1 MIRKIVPKLVV
12 LDCDG
17 VLVDGYVSIFVAE
30 RLGFGD
36 KLISIYKDLV
46 TSKINFGQAI
56 EKALRLFIGI
66 KEEDVKDL
74 LMQVPLMHG
83 AEDVVRIMKD
93 EGILV
98 GTISTGASQYFL
110 EILGERL
117 GLDFFVGTHVK
128 IENGVFVNIEHPI
141 VNFENKGRI
150 LSEIASRHGILLK
163 ECAAVGDDA
172 SNIPL
177 FRLVGTS
184 IMFDSGCLERELLK
198 LKLNVFERAK
208 LHLILWLA
216 KRYVKKNV
224 HYVIKSRNLMDILNV
239 IGINQS

>member
-1 MIRKIVPKLVV
+1 VLRKTIPKLVV
-12 LDCDG
+12 FDCDG

-46 TSKINFGQAI
+46 TSKINFNQAM
-56 EKALRLFIGI
+56 EKALQLFIGV
-66 KEEDVKDL
+66 KEEYVKNL
-74 LMQVPLMHG
+74 LMQVPLMRG
-83 AEDVVRIMKD
+83 AEEAVRIMKD
-93 EGILV
+93 KGIIV

-110 EILGERL
+110 EILGKRL
-117 GLDFFVGTHVK
+117 GLDFFVGTHVR

-150 LSEIASRHGILLK
+150 LSEIASRHGILLS
-163 ECAAVGDDA
+163 ECAAIGDDA

-198 LKLNVFERAK
+198 LKLNTFEQAK
-208 LHLILWLA
+208 LRLILWLA
-216 KRYVKKNV
+216 KRHLKKNA
-224 HYVIKSRNLMDILNV
+224 HYVIKSRNLMDILNI
-239 IGINQS
+239 IGINRP